1 MTRKPLIAANWKMN
15 HSVGESLKFITNF
28 SRHPLSDDVEVVI
41 CPPATSL
48 YSLKVAVGEES
59 KIKLG
64 AQNCHSKES
73 GAFTGEIS
81 ATFLKDLCQ
90 YVIVGH
96 SERRHVFNESHDFLA
111 HKLKRVIENG
121 LTPIFCVGEKL
132 EEREAGQ
139 TTEVIQKQ
147 MDDSLVGFQ
156 EKDLTG
162 LVIAY
167 EPVWA
172 IGTGKTATPEMAQE
186 VHDMIR
192 EHVAKKFGTGVSGTL
207 RILYGGSVKPD
218 NAHDIL
224 TQKDIDGV
232 LVGGAS
238 LDPDSFYSIITS
250 V

>member
-1 MTRKPLIAANWKMN
+1 MSRTPLIVANWKMN
-15 HSVGESLKFITNF
+15 HSVSESIKFITNF
-28 SRHPLSDDVEVVI
+28 SKHPLSDDVEVVI

-48 YSLKVAVGEES
+48 YSLKVAVGDES
-59 KIKLG
+59 RIKLG
-64 AQNCHSKES
+64 AQNCHSHDS
-73 GAFTGEIS
+73 GAYTGEIS
-81 ATFLKDLCQ
+81 ASFLKDLCQ

-96 SERRHVFNESHDFLA
+96 SERRHIFNESNEFLA
-111 HKLKRVIENG
+111 EKLKRCLENK

-139 TTEVIQKQ
+139 TNDVIQKQ
-147 MDDSLVGFQ
+147 LDESLADIQG
-156 EKDLTG
+156 KDLNDF
-162 LVIAY
+162 VIAY

-192 EHVAKKFGTGVSGTL
+192 EHIAKKFGTGVSGTL
-207 RILYGGSVKPD
+207 RILYGGSVKPE

-224 TQKDIDGV
+224 KQNDIDGV

-238 LDPDSFYSIITS
+238 LDPESYYSIVTS
-250 V
+250 T